1 MARYCL
7 KRGNR
12 KKNEFSTMTYHP
24 AEPMILLHNS
34 IKKLKKMGEVAGIPY
49 TNDQLLD
56 IGLTVI
62 RNTRDFERAL
72 GDWEILSAADKTW
85 DRLKKTL
92 KTPKTT

>member
-1 MARYCL
+1 MA
-7 KRGNR
+7 
-12 KKNEFSTMTYHP
+12 YHP
-24 AEPMILLHNS
+24 ADPMILLHNL
-34 IKKLKKMGEVAGIPY
+34 IKKLKKMAEATGIPY
-49 TNDQLLD
+49 TKDQLLD
-56 IGLTVI
+56 IGPTVI